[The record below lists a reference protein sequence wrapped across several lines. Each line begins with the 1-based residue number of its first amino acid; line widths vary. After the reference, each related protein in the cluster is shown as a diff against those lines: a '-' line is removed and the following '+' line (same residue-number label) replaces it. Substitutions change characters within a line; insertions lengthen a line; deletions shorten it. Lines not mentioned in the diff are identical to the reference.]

1 MVSVP
6 GSIPGSSTRRAA
18 AQRPFSF
25 RACQAVRSAMA
36 NGMTLRIARHQA
48 DQAIGYVQQDMG
60 LNLSVAYGMHLGD
73 AAVGQLC

>member
-1 MVSVP
+1 
-6 GSIPGSSTRRAA
+6 
-18 AQRPFSF
+18 
-25 RACQAVRSAMA
+25 MA
-36 NGMTLRIARHQA
+36 NGMTLRNARHQA